1 MGSHPHHYIIH
12 IYLSINNHNTTHQQ
26 RWLVP
31 SRQPASPLVAR
42 PHVSSSPPR
51 PLASPHHLP
60 VVSRSLTGTNLVPSL
75 SVRSVATRSRL
86 SSRSASCLSSAWFVR
101 SPRTS
106 SPTSAS
112 RALPSA
118 LCRSPL
124 RPTWSRSSKTPT
136 CAPFTPSVSPSS
148 PRTSSLPAVSVASV
162 LKQLD
167 FFPTSIIS
175 STRLTRARPPRPPLT
190 WLLSSRPTG

>member
-60 VVSRSLTGTNLVPSL
+60 VVSRSLTGTSLVPSL
-75 SVRSVATRSRL
+75 SMRSVAT
-86 SSRSASCLSSAWFVR
+86 
-101 SPRTS
+101 
-106 SPTSAS
+106 

-136 CAPFTPSVSPSS
+136 CAPSTPSVSPSS
-148 PRTSSLPAVSVASV
+148 RRTSSLPAVSVASV
-162 LKQLD
+162 LKRLD
-167 FFPTSIIS
+167 FFPTSS
-175 STRLTRARPPRPPLT
+175 YHLHD
-190 WLLSSRPTG
+190 

>member
-1 MGSHPHHYIIH
+1 MGPLSHPHHYIIH

-60 VVSRSLTGTNLVPSL
+60 VVSRSLTGTSLVPSL
-75 SVRSVATRSRL
+75 
-86 SSRSASCLSSAWFVR
+86 FVR

-124 RPTWSRSSKTPT
+124 RPTWSHSSKTPT
-136 CAPFTPSVSPSS
+136 CAPSTPSVSPSS
-148 PRTSSLPAVSVASV
+148 RRTSSLPAVSVASA
-162 LKQLD
+162 LKRLH
-167 FFPTSIIS
+167 FFPTSS
-175 STRLTRARPPRPPLT
+175 YHLHD
-190 WLLSSRPTG
+190 